1 MSLRNHFEELVDLQP
16 DERAA
21 RLTELQLSYEDATI
35 LAGMF
40 LSPLGC
46 GRQRLLS
53 ISISSRKTMPSL
65 SLPPW

>member
-35 LAGMF
+35 LAGMLVF
-40 LSPLGC
+40 DQLSTLPESL
-46 GRQRLLS
+46 R
-53 ISISSRKTMPSL
+53 SSTS
-65 SLPPW
+65 SE